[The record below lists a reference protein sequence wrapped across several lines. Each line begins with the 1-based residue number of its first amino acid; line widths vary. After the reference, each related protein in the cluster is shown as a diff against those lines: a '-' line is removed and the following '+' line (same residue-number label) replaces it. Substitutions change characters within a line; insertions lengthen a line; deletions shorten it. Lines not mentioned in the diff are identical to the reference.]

1 MEKEGE
7 AGGEERS
14 EVQGAAPPA
23 AKKED
28 DAKRPPVFT
37 PPKMGDDGYPVLGST
52 LWMVLK
58 GRGRLH
64 SPQTTLGDFAAM
76 LQRQLAKPVIDATGL
91 AYVRIIYPLLGLR
104 LRPFPGLR

>member
-1 MEKEGE
+1 VAKNGPKFKE
-7 AGGEERS
+7 
-14 EVQGAAPPA
+14 AAPPA

-37 PPKMGDDGYPVLGST
+37 PPKMGDDGYPVLGSK

-76 LQRQLAKPVIDATGL
+76 LQGRLAKPVIDATGL
-91 AYVRIIYPLLGLR
+91 TYVRIIYPLLGLR